1 MGKKAK
7 HAELIAVKVLRE
19 QRWAYERRLDH
30 LSYHEIRLLS
40 SAPVERGGL
49 GYDISEHRLKGL
61 VTGYRERMAEVEAE
75 ELDEHRAR
83 ELADLDRV
91 HRSLVSLIE
100 DPVDRAASAPVAAAF
115 GYRTVDELI
124 ANAPGSVI
132 MREDKTRLAA
142 LAQLRAVGESRRKL
156 LGIDA
161 PQQIKA
167 DIVMHD
173 AVTEEL
179 NAMLARAGR
188 PPIEVEK

>member
-7 HAELIAVKVLRE
+7 HADLLAVKVLRE

-30 LSYHEIRLLS
+30 LSYHEIRVLS
-40 SAPVERGGL
+40 SAPPEHGGL
-49 GYDISEHRLKGL
+49 GYDVSEHRLKGL

-83 ELADLDRV
+83 ELADLDVAQRRV
-91 HRSLVSLIE
+91 DAIAENAARAVA
-100 DPVDRAASAPVAAAF
+100 RAA
-115 GYRTVDELI
+115 EL
-124 ANAPGSVI
+124 
-132 MREDKTRLAA
+132 EA
-142 LAQLRAVGESRRKL
+142 LDVHASKVMLDATAQRRAIGESRRKL

-167 DIVMHD
+167 DVVVRD

-188 PPIEVEK
+188 APIEVEK